1 MNGGQAAPCADQNTA
16 KVQHPDAQASGEHF
30 PFVSGPKFSV
40 GPCTAGMLVSSVFKG
55 QTKAAAA
62 ISLLLAPLLLLLLL
76 RLLQYHYRYHYL
88 HCHRHHR
95 QRHHHHCQ

>member
-62 ISLLLAPLLLLLLL
+62 ISLLLAPLLLLLL